1 MLQAALI
8 AAPLV
13 LQGISTIG
21 SIFGSRKA
29 KKQMKAQLEAM
40 NAQTA
45 AGARALQAQTQAVLG
60 SIGGNYTGPSGIT
73 AGAQGIGRM
82 AGGPPFLGA

>member
-8 AAPLV
+8 AAPLIM
-13 LQGISTIG
+13 QGISTIG

-29 KKQMKAQLEAM
+29 KKQMKAQMAQLSAQ
-40 NAQTA
+40 NAQNA
-45 AGARALQAQTQAVLG
+45 KFLQAQTQQVMG
-60 SIGGNYTGPSGIT
+60 SIGSNYTGPSGIN
-73 AGAQGIGRM
+73 AGANGIGRM